1 MTMFTWKR
9 QIRTYKVAEEWGTNS
24 LLMFWLGVGKI
35 LRIFIFLIGGTG
47 VSMSFESYSE
57 FEYARMVYLKI
68 RSIKSLRK
76 GRSGS

>member
-35 LRIFIFLIGGTG
+35 IDNLHFFNWMDRRFN
-47 VSMSFESYSE
+47 E
-57 FEYARMVYLKI
+57 F
-68 RSIKSLRK
+68 
-76 GRSGS
+76 

>member
-24 LLMFWLGVGKI
+24 LLMFWLGVDKI
-35 LRIFIFLIGGTG
+35 IDNIHFLIGWTG
-47 VSMSFESYSE
+47 VSMSFEYKSE

-76 GRSGS
+76 GRNGS